1 MYYKPPLLHH
11 QLPYYYL
18 LTSLALGMAVEE
30 VLDGAAPML
39 SSPAASGE
47 EVEARKLQRCG
58 AEGWSKRKRSRR
70 HRDRAAAPHSSEEE
84 HLALSLLML
93 ARGHRDPAPPE
104 QHGCSVCGRVFS
116 SYQALG
122 GHKTSHRPRTPTTTT
137 AVVVVDEPAASP
149 SNSGSGGNKVHEC
162 SVCKKT
168 FPTGQA
174 LGGHKRCHYEGP
186 IGSGGANA
194 AAVAGRGFDLNLPAV
209 ALPDI
214 MTERC
219 LPAAAEEEE
228 VLSPLASFKKPRL
241 MIPV

>member
-1 MYYKPPLLHH
+1 
-11 QLPYYYL
+11 
-18 LTSLALGMAVEE
+18 MAVEE

-39 SSPAASGE
+39 SSPPAASGE
-47 EVEARKLQRCG
+47 EVGARKPQQRCG
-58 AEGWSKRKRSRR
+58 GEEGRWSKRKRSSRR
-70 HRDRAAAPHSSEEE
+70 HRDRAAAQPHGSEEE

-93 ARGHRDPAPPE
+93 ARGHRDPAPQE

-122 GHKTSHRPRTPTTTT
+122 GHKTSHRPRTPPMTA
-137 AVVVVDEPAASP
+137 AVVVADEPAATTASP
-149 SNSGSGGNKVHEC
+149 AASSSNSGSGSGGGNKVHEC

-186 IGSGGANA
+186 IGSGGA

-241 MIPV
+241 MIPA